1 MEHNSQVTPKIY
13 NNLAFVVII
22 WTTILKAFWP
32 LKDILVFWIEFP

>member
-1 MEHNSQVTPKIY
+1 MEHNSQVTPKY

-22 WTTILKAFWP
+22 WAIILKAFLP